1 MNDDHNL
8 DGFELGIVSLSILSI
23 VVVLIQMLDIV
34 DSESSKLL
42 GFIDVT
48 CCSIFIIEWIVRF
61 FRSKSK
67 LKFTYKNIID
77 LIGSVPIYLFITNH
91 WIILIRFFKIFGS
104 ISRLRTYVLNNTKM
118 NKTRTLLAVLMM
130 FILFISP
137 LIILNLEKN
146 YGAINTAENALW
158 WTFCTI
164 TTIGYGDL
172 YPVTTLGRLF
182 TVFVSLGGIGVFGII
197 TSIFINNTL
206 QINEKSKNQS

>member
-1 MNDDHNL
+1 MD
-8 DGFELGIVSLSILSI
+8 
-23 VVVLIQMLDIV
+23 
-34 DSESSKLL
+34 K
-42 GFIDVT
+42 
-48 CCSIFIIEWIVRF
+48 
-61 FRSKSK
+61 
-67 LKFTYKNIID
+67 
-77 LIGSVPIYLFITNH
+77 
-91 WIILIRFFKIFGS
+91 IRA
-104 ISRLRTYVLNNTKM
+104 
-118 NKTRTLLAVLMM
+118 LLAVIMI

-146 YGAINTAENALW
+146 HGAINTAENALW